1 MSWEAWFTLAVIA
14 VVVVLLAREA
24 TVPAA
29 VVFGAA
35 VLLMVVDVITP
46 AQAFAGFSN
55 PAPITVAALY
65 VIAGA
70 VERTG
75 ILAPFVHGFLG
86 RGGGDRRALT
96 RIVVP
101 AAGASAFINNTPIVA
116 MLVPAISRWAENN
129 RRPISRFL
137 MPLSFAAILGG
148 MVTVIGTSTNIV
160 VSGLMEAHGLEP
172 MGFFEIGELGLPITV
187 VSIVA
192 LVILAPLLLPDRHP
206 ASEDILGDV
215 REFVVR
221 MTITP
226 GGPLDGATVETGGLR
241 HLAGVY
247 LVQIERQGRIIAP
260 VRPTTFIQG
269 EDRLTF
275 VGRAGEVVDL
285 QQMRGLVLD
294 IGEDVVAFDTTRL
307 AFFEAVVGAAS
318 PLPGRTLKEV
328 GFRSRYQAAVVA
340 IHRAGQRVD
349 GKLGEVPLRVGDTLL
364 LIAGEGFRM
373 RWRDRSDFLLVS
385 RLGESA
391 PIRTAK
397 APVAAAVAVAVVA
410 VAATGLLDILD
421 AALIGAVA
429 VVLLGVLSP
438 TEAVGSL
445 NANVLVVIASS
456 FGIGAAVEETGLA
469 GHVADLITDGFARL
483 GSWAVLL
490 GLVLA
495 TMLLTEWVT
504 NNAAAVLMFPIA
516 ISAADTIGA
525 DPRALAIA
533 MAVAASASFLTPVGY
548 QTNTMVWGPGGYRF
562 GDYFRLG
569 WVLSA
574 ITVAGIVAL
583 GPVFWSI

>member
-1 MSWEAWFTLAVIA
+1 LSWEAWFTLGIIA
-14 VVVVLLAREA
+14 VAVVLLAREV

-29 VVFGAA
+29 VVFGAT
-35 VLLMVVDVITP
+35 VVLMVADVITP
-46 AQAFAGFSN
+46 TQAFSGFSN

-65 VIAGA
+65 VLAGA

-75 ILAPFVHGFLG
+75 ILAPLVHGFLG

-96 RIVVP
+96 RIVIP
-101 AAGASAFINNTPIVA
+101 AAGASAFLNNTPIVA

-129 RRPISRFL
+129 GRPASRFL

-160 VSGLMEAHGLEP
+160 VSGLLEAHGLEA
-172 MGFFEIGELGLPITV
+172 MGFFEIGELGLPITALGL
-187 VSIVA
+187 VA
-192 LVILAPLLLPDRHP
+192 LVALAPTMLPNRLP
-206 ASEDILGDV
+206 AHEEIMGDV

-221 MTITP
+221 MTVST
-226 GGPLDGATVETGGLR
+226 GGPLDGDTVGSGGLR

-247 LVQIERQGRIIAP
+247 LVQIERHGRIIAP
-260 VRPTTFIQG
+260 VGPSTYIQG

-275 VGRAGEVVDL
+275 VGRSSEVVDL
-285 QQMRGLVLD
+285 QQLRGLTLD
-294 IGEDVVAFDTTRL
+294 AGEDVTVFDTDRL

-318 PLPGRTLKEV
+318 PLPGRTLKEI

-340 IHRAGQRVD
+340 VHRAGQRVA

-364 LIAGEGFRM
+364 LIAGDGFRV

-391 PIRTAK
+391 PVRTSK
-397 APVAAAVAVAVVA
+397 APIATAVALAVVA

-429 VVLLGVLSP
+429 VVVLGVLTP

-445 NANVLVVIASS
+445 NANVLVVIASA

-469 GHVADLITDGFARL
+469 MEIADLVTDGFAGL

-495 TMLLTEWVT
+495 TMVLTEWVT
-504 NNAAAVLMFPIA
+504 NNAAAVLMFPIVL
-516 ISAADTIGA
+516 SAAETLDA

-562 GDYFRLG
+562 GDYARLG
-569 WVLSA
+569 WVLSI
-574 ITVAGIVAL
+574 ITVVGIVAL
-583 GPVFWSI
+583 TPVFWTL